1 MKKTSSTPNLP
12 MSSRMQMAAGGD
24 KMAPMAK
31 KAGKAGATTK
41 MTKASNQE
49 LLMQTKVQGRPP
61 IPKDSQR
68 RHRVGVRL
76 RWLLVTMVVLAM

>member
-41 MTKASNQE
+41 MTKGAS
-49 LLMQTKVQGRPP
+49 K
-61 IPKDSQR
+61 K
-68 RHRVGVRL
+68 
-76 RWLLVTMVVLAM
+76 AMPAKKGY

>member
-12 MSSRMQMAAGGD
+12 SSSRMQMAAGGD

-41 MTKASNQE
+41 MMKGASKKA
-49 LLMQTKVQGRPP
+49 MPAKKGY
-61 IPKDSQR
+61 
-68 RHRVGVRL
+68 
-76 RWLLVTMVVLAM
+76 